1 VKSWGP
7 LQETA
12 IEKTKKRR
20 LVSLYGLDM
29 WSGWKGKDYQSQLYT
44 AMWKGGEAQEG
55 RGRK

>member
-1 VKSWGP
+1 M
-7 LQETA
+7 QETV